1 MESGWVI
8 VSALCPSFNAFKH
21 ILPILQSNGF
31 YVVALEEPLTNC
43 VRDLLF
49 VLQVTSLP
57 AVRDCGALYCGR
69 DAFAWARAHGH
80 WFNNDPTADEGTSVN
95 QLLTLVAEKRLGPN
109 FVEGHSF
116 SRTQDGAVVP

>member
-8 VSALCPSFNAFKH
+8 VSALCPSFKAFKH

-31 YVVALEEPLTNC
+31 YIVALEEPLTNC

-57 AVRDCGALYCGR
+57 AVRDSAALYCGR
-69 DAFAWARAHGH
+69 DAFAWAREHGH
-80 WFNNDPTADEGTSVN
+80 EFNNDPNADEGTSVN
-95 QLLTLVAEKRLGPN
+95 QLLTLIAEKRLGPKHSQG
-109 FVEGHSF
+109 FCEGDSGE
-116 SRTQDGAVVP
+116 QG